1 MKENVEGIEREI
13 GQVTDSITRIAE
25 KVDKTNQQITV
36 TTNDFNEIA
45 SAAEALDEQSKQ
57 FIEII

>member
-1 MKENVEGIEREI
+1 MEGIEREI
-13 GQVTDSITRIAE
+13 GQVTDSITKIAE
-25 KVDKTNQQITV
+25 KIDKTNEQITV
-36 TTNDFNEIA
+36 TANDFSEIA